1 MVKLVACL
9 WLKLNF
15 VQSNFVHYIIAKWE
29 NSSILLAL
37 EHLRQS
43 QAKWDFRKFICRF
56 FVDDTRLT
64 SPPPTVLVQ
73 LWNFAG
79 NLFSRRCKI
88 RAQSRNSPI
97 SIGFSS
103 IFFFSQALPLIRK
116 WFPLW
121 SKEANR
127 GSWIINDDVP
137 EEIFI
142 SSQRSRI
149 NFNTNRFHL
158 ELSEARFL
166 LQHAQIE
173 LKLIKI
179 NFSRLNQ
186 LFYSIG
192 SHFADPA
199 APQSPPNA
207 DNEIIF

>member
-1 MVKLVACL
+1 M
-9 WLKLNF
+9 
-15 VQSNFVHYIIAKWE
+15 
-29 NSSILLAL
+29 
-37 EHLRQS
+37 
-43 QAKWDFRKFICRF
+43 
-56 FVDDTRLT
+56 
-64 SPPPTVLVQ
+64 LVQ

-127 GSWIINDDVP
+127 GSWIINDDLP

-142 SSQRSRI
+142 SSPRSKI

-199 APQSPPNA
+199 APQSSPERRQWNNFLMDLLIFCFTSHTYWLFPLALLPTRAEWNSREDHFNA
-207 DNEIIF
+207 EQKNCEEWNKFTVRVHFKQHFKKARATR